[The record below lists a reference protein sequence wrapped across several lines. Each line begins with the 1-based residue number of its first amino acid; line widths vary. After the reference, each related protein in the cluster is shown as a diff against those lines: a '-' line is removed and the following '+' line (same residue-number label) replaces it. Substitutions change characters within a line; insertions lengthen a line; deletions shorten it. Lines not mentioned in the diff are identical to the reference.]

1 MNARS
6 VALECLLTLSH
17 SRASIASVVDSA
29 FGRYAIDG
37 RERRLVNGLV
47 YGVIRWQKQLDWVLD
62 QFINP
67 KFQLDARHRNILRLG
82 AFQLLHLDGI
92 PAHAA
97 IFETVQLATSAR
109 RKSSGRRKTTGFI
122 NAVLRSIQ
130 REGTRAAYPPLDTN
144 PTEHIAFSLSY
155 PTWLVKRWLQTRGV
169 SWTLA
174 FCRASNQIAPLA
186 FRVNTHLTRREEACQ
201 FLETQGLSASLSK
214 IAPDG
219 IAVENGYRKP
229 SVVSSQEEDS
239 DTQTESLSDN
249 QQSKETDGC
258 SASSDAAGE
267 LTLKSILHRND
278 LYVQDE
284 SAMLVAHLLS
294 PEDAGFIVD
303 LCAAPGGKTT
313 HLAHL
318 MRNTGKIIAVDA
330 SAKKIALL
338 QKNCRRLE
346 AHNVETRVMDATT
359 ADLEFIK
366 TADAVLI
373 DAPCSGFGT
382 LRRHPD
388 IRWNKTREQVRA
400 LSEIQYNLLK
410 NAAPHIKPG
419 GILVYSTCSIEP
431 MENEEIIQ
439 RFLADFPMYTV
450 ENARRFLPDV
460 PPSAITPQGFVQTF
474 PHEHG
479 VDGAF
484 AARLRKEV

>member
-1 MNARS
+1 MNARR

-17 SRASIASVVDSA
+17 SSASIASVVDSA
-29 FGRYAIDG
+29 FGQYAIDG

-67 KFQLDARHRNILRLG
+67 KFQLNAKHRNILRLG

-97 IFETVQLATSAR
+97 IFETVQLATSHR
-109 RKSSGRRKTTGFI
+109 RKSSGGRKTTGFI
-122 NAVLRSIQ
+122 NAVLRSVQ
-130 REGTRAAYPPLDTN
+130 REGTSLAYPPLDAN

-174 FCRASNQIAPLA
+174 FCRASNQTAPLA
-186 FRVNTHLTRREEACQ
+186 FRVNTLLTQREEVCQ
-201 FLETQGLSASLSK
+201 SLKMKGLPASLSK
-214 IAPDG
+214 IASDG
-219 IAVENGYRKP
+219 IALENRTITTF
-229 SVVSSQEEDS
+229 
-239 DTQTESLSDN
+239 DT
-249 QQSKETDGC
+249 
-258 SASSDAAGE
+258 AGE
-267 LTLKSILHRND
+267 LTLKDILNRND
-278 LYVQDE
+278 VYVQDE
-284 SAMLVAHLLS
+284 SAMLVAPLLS
-294 PEDAGFIVD
+294 PEDTRFIVD

-318 MRNTGKIIAVDA
+318 MKNSGKIIAVDV
-330 SAKKIALL
+330 SGKKIALL
-338 QKNCRRLE
+338 QKNCRRVK
-346 AHNVETRVMDATT
+346 AHNVETRVMDATK

-366 TADAVLI
+366 AADAVLI

-388 IRWNKTREQVRA
+388 IRWNKTLKQVRS

-431 MENEEIIQ
+431 MENEEVIQ
-439 RFLADFPMYTV
+439 RFLADFPMYTI

-460 PPSAITPQGFVQTF
+460 PANAITPEGFVQTF

-484 AARLRKEV
+484 AARLRRVSRK

>member
-1 MNARS
+1 MNARK

-17 SRASIASVVDSA
+17 SSASIASVVDSA
-29 FGRYAIDG
+29 YERYAING
-37 RERRLVNGLV
+37 RERRFINGLV
-47 YGVIRWQKQLDWVLD
+47 YGVIRWQRQLDWVLD

-67 KFQLDARHRNILRLG
+67 RFQVNARHRNILRLG

-97 IFETVQLATSAR
+97 IFETVQLATSHLR
-109 RKSSGRRKTTGFI
+109 QNKRRKTAGFI
-122 NAVLRSIQ
+122 NAVLRSVQ
-130 REGTRAAYPPLDTN
+130 RDGATLNYPPLDTN

-155 PTWLVKRWLQTRGV
+155 PTWLVKRWLETRGV

-186 FRVNTHLTRREEACQ
+186 LRVNTLLTKREEICQ
-201 FLETQGLSASLSK
+201 SLEASGIAATASK

-219 IAVENGYRKP
+219 I
-229 SVVSSQEEDS
+229 
-239 DTQTESLSDN
+239 TLDN
-249 QQSKETDGC
+249 RAIT
-258 SASSDAAGE
+258 AFDAAGE
-267 LTLKSILHRND
+267 GTLKDILNRED
-278 LYVQDE
+278 VYVQDE

-294 PEDAGFIVD
+294 PKDAEYIVD

-318 MRNTGKIIAVDA
+318 MSNAGKIVAVDL
-330 SAKKIALL
+330 SAEKIALL
-338 QKNCRRLE
+338 ERNCRRVG
-346 AHNVETRVMDATT
+346 ARNVETRVIDGTK
-359 ADLEFIK
+359 ADLGFIK

-388 IRWNKTREQVRA
+388 IRWNKTLKQVHA

-410 NAAPHIKPG
+410 NAAKHIKPG
-419 GILVYSTCSIEP
+419 GVLVYSTCSIEP
-431 MENEEIIQ
+431 IENEEVVQ
-439 RFLADFPMYTV
+439 RFLTDFPMWTV
-450 ENARRFLPDV
+450 ENAKDFLPDI
-460 PPSAITPQGFVQTF
+460 PPSVITSQGFVQTF

-479 VDGAF
+479 IDGAF

>member
-1 MNARS
+1 MNART

-17 SRASIASVVDSA
+17 SSASIASVVDSA
-29 FGRYAIDG
+29 FQRHTING
-37 RERRLVNGLV
+37 RERRFANGLV
-47 YGVIRWQKQLDWVLD
+47 YGVIRWQKQLDRVLD

-67 KFQLDARHRNILRLG
+67 KFQLDAKHRNILRLG

-97 IFETVQLATSAR
+97 IFETVQLATSPR
-109 RKSSGRRKTTGFI
+109 RKSSGRRKTAGFI

-130 REGTRAAYPPLDTN
+130 REGASIAYPPLDTN

-155 PTWLVKRWLQTRGV
+155 PTWLVKRWLQTHGV

-174 FCRASNQIAPLA
+174 FCRASNQTAPLA
-186 FRVNTHLTRREEACQ
+186 FRVNTFLTQREDVCQ
-201 FLETQGLSASLSK
+201 SLEMKGLPASLSK

-219 IAVENGYRKP
+219 IALENRAITTFDTTFDA
-229 SVVSSQEEDS
+229 DS
-239 DTQTESLSDN
+239 
-249 QQSKETDGC
+249 
-258 SASSDAAGE
+258 E
-267 LTLKSILHRND
+267 LTLKDILNRND
-278 LYVQDE
+278 IYVQDE
-284 SAMLVAHLLS
+284 SAMLVAPLLS
-294 PEDAGFIVD
+294 PEDAEFIVD

-318 MRNTGKIIAVDA
+318 MGNTGKIIAVDT
-330 SAKKIALL
+330 SAEKIVLL
-338 QKNCRRLE
+338 QKNCRRVN
-346 AHNVETRVMDATT
+346 AHNVETRIMDATK

-388 IRWNKTREQVRA
+388 IRWNKTIEQVRA

-410 NAAPHIKPG
+410 NAATHIKPG

-431 MENEEIIQ
+431 IENEKVIQ
-439 RFLADFPMYTV
+439 RFLRDFPMYRI
-450 ENARRFLPDV
+450 EHARRFLPDV
-460 PPSAITPQGFVQTF
+460 PSSAITPQGFVQTF
-474 PHEHG
+474 PHKHK

>member
-1 MNARS
+1 MNARR

-17 SRASIASVVDSA
+17 SSASIASVVDSA
-29 FGRYAIDG
+29 FGRRPTIDG

-62 QFINP
+62 RFINP
-67 KFQLDARHRNILRLG
+67 RFQLDARHRNILRLG

-97 IFETVQLATSAR
+97 IFETVQLATSRR
-109 RKSSGRRKTTGFI
+109 RKSSGDRKTAGFI

-130 REGTRAAYPPLDTN
+130 REGTSIAYPSLSTN

-174 FCRASNQIAPLA
+174 FCRASNQTAPLA
-186 FRVNTHLTRREEACQ
+186 FRVNTLLTQREEVCQ
-201 FLETQGLSASLSK
+201 FLEMKGLPASLSK

-219 IAVENGYRKP
+219 IALKNRTITAF
-229 SVVSSQEEDS
+229 
-239 DTQTESLSDN
+239 DTTG
-249 QQSKETDGC
+249 K
-258 SASSDAAGE
+258 
-267 LTLKSILHRND
+267 LTLKDILNRND
-278 LYVQDE
+278 IYVQDE

-294 PEDAGFIVD
+294 PEEAGFIVD

-318 MRNTGKIIAVDA
+318 MRNTGKIIAVDT
-330 SAKKIALL
+330 SAEKIALL
-338 QKNCRRLE
+338 QKNCRRVN
-346 AHNVETRVMDATT
+346 AHNVETCVMDATK
-359 ADLEFIK
+359 ADLAFIK

-388 IRWNKTREQVRA
+388 IRWNKTLKQVHA
-400 LSEIQYNLLK
+400 LREIQYNLLK

-431 MENEEIIQ
+431 MENEEVIQ
-439 RFLADFPMYTV
+439 RFLADFPMYRV
-450 ENARRFLPDV
+450 ENARRFLPTV
-460 PPSAITPQGFVQTF
+460 PLSAITPQGFVQTF

-484 AARLRKEV
+484 AARLRRVPIE

>member
-1 MNARS
+1 MNARK

-17 SRASIASVVDSA
+17 TSASIASVVDSA
-29 FGRYAIDG
+29 FGRYTIDG

-47 YGVIRWQKQLDWVLD
+47 YGVIRWQRHLDWVLN

-67 KFQLDARHRNILRLG
+67 RFQLDARHRNILRLG

-97 IFETVQLATSAR
+97 IYETVQLATSHH
-109 RKSSGRRKTTGFI
+109 RKSARGRKAAGFI
-122 NAVLRSIQ
+122 NAVLRSVQ
-130 REGTRAAYPPLDTN
+130 RKGTSLAYPPLDAN
-144 PTEHIAFSLSY
+144 PIEHIAISLSY

-186 FRVNTHLTRREEACQ
+186 LRVNSLLTQREAVCQ
-201 FLETQGLSASLSK
+201 FLETNGIAAKVSK

-219 IAVENGYRKP
+219 LVLENRAITAFDATGDQSLKDILRR
-229 SVVSSQEEDS
+229 ED
-239 DTQTESLSDN
+239 
-249 QQSKETDGC
+249 
-258 SASSDAAGE
+258 
-267 LTLKSILHRND
+267 I
-278 LYVQDE
+278 YVQDE
-284 SAMLVAHLLS
+284 SAMLVSHLLS
-294 PEDAGFIVD
+294 PKDARFIVD

-318 MRNTGKIIAVDA
+318 MGNTGKLIAADV
-330 SAKKIALL
+330 STEKIALL
-338 QKNCRRLE
+338 QKNCQRVGVRNL
-346 AHNVETRVMDATT
+346 ETRVMDATKE
-359 ADLEFIK
+359 DIGFIK
-366 TADAVLI
+366 TADGVLI

-388 IRWNKTREQVRA
+388 IRWNKTFDQIRA
-400 LSEIQYNLLK
+400 LSEMQYNLLK
-410 NAAPHIKPG
+410 NAAQHIKPG

-431 MENEEIIQ
+431 MENEEVVQ
-439 RFLADFPMYTV
+439 RFLTEFPMYTV

-460 PPSAITPQGFVQTF
+460 PANAVTPQGFLQTF

-479 VDGAF
+479 VDGTF
-484 AARLRKEV
+484 AARLRKVV

>member
-1 MNARS
+1 MNVRK

-17 SRASIASVVDSA
+17 SSASIASVVDSA
-29 FGRYAIDG
+29 YERYAING
-37 RERRLVNGLV
+37 RERRFINGLV
-47 YGVIRWQKQLDWVLD
+47 YGVIRWQGQLDWVLD

-67 KFQLDARHRNILRLG
+67 RFQLDARHRNILRLG

-97 IFETVQLATSAR
+97 IYETVQLAASHPR
-109 RKSSGRRKTTGFI
+109 QNKRRKTTGFI
-122 NAVLRSIQ
+122 NAVLRSVQ
-130 REGTRAAYPPLDTN
+130 REGATLTYPPLDTN

-155 PTWLVKRWLQTRGV
+155 PTWLVKRWLETHGV

-186 FRVNTHLTRREEACQ
+186 LRVNTLLTKPEEVCQ
-201 FLETQGLSASLSK
+201 SLAASGIAATASK
-214 IAPDG
+214 VAPDG
-219 IAVENGYRKP
+219 ITLENRAI
-229 SVVSSQEEDS
+229 
-239 DTQTESLSDN
+239 T
-249 QQSKETDGC
+249 
-258 SASSDAAGE
+258 AFDAAGKG
-267 LTLKSILHRND
+267 TLKDILNRED
-278 LYVQDE
+278 IYVQDE

-294 PEDAGFIVD
+294 PENAEYIVD

-318 MRNTGKIIAVDA
+318 MGNAGKIIAADV

-338 QKNCRRLE
+338 EKNCRRVG
-346 AHNVETRVMDATT
+346 ADNVKTQVLDATK
-359 ADLEFIK
+359 ADLSFMK

-388 IRWNKTREQVRA
+388 IRWNKTLKQVHA
-400 LSEIQYNLLK
+400 LSERQYSLLK
-410 NAAPHIKPG
+410 NAAQHIKPG

-431 MENEEIIQ
+431 IENEEVVQ
-439 RFLADFPMYTV
+439 RFLTDFPMYTV
-450 ENARRFLPDV
+450 ENAKDFLPDILSSV
-460 PPSAITPQGFVQTF
+460 ITPQGFVQTL

-484 AARLRKEV
+484 AARLRRVSAK

>member
-1 MNARS
+1 MNSRK

-17 SRASIASVVDSA
+17 TSASIASVVDSA

-47 YGVIRWQKQLDWVLD
+47 YGVIRWQRHLDWVLN

-67 KFQLDARHRNILRLG
+67 RFQLDARHRNILRLG

-97 IFETVQLATSAR
+97 IYETVQLATSHH
-109 RKSSGRRKTTGFI
+109 RKSARGRKTAGFI
-122 NAVLRSIQ
+122 NAVLRSVQ
-130 REGTRAAYPPLDTN
+130 RKGTSLAYPPLDAN
-144 PTEHIAFSLSY
+144 PIEHIAISSSY

-186 FRVNTHLTRREEACQ
+186 LRVNSLLTQREAVCQ
-201 FLETQGLSASLSK
+201 FLETNGIAAKVSK

-219 IAVENGYRKP
+219 LVLENRAI
-229 SVVSSQEEDS
+229 
-239 DTQTESLSDN
+239 T
-249 QQSKETDGC
+249 
-258 SASSDAAGE
+258 AFDATGDQ
-267 LTLKSILHRND
+267 TLKDILRRED
-278 LYVQDE
+278 IYVQDE
-284 SAMLVAHLLS
+284 SAMLASHLLS
-294 PEDAGFIVD
+294 PKDARFIVD

-318 MRNTGKIIAVDA
+318 MGNTGKLIAADV
-330 SAKKIALL
+330 STERVALL
-338 QKNCRRLE
+338 QKNCRRVGV
-346 AHNVETRVMDATT
+346 HNVETRVMDATKE
-359 ADLEFIK
+359 DVGFIK

-388 IRWNKTREQVRA
+388 IRWNKTFDQIRA
-400 LSEIQYNLLK
+400 LSELQYNLLK
-410 NAAPHIKPG
+410 NAAQHIKPG
-419 GILVYSTCSIEP
+419 GILVYSTCSIES
-431 MENEEIIQ
+431 MENEEVVQ
-439 RFLADFPMYTV
+439 RFLTDFPMYTV
-450 ENARRFLPDV
+450 ENARRFLPDI
-460 PPSAITPQGFVQTF
+460 PASAITPQGFLQTF

-484 AARLRKEV
+484 AARFRKEI

>member
-1 MNARS
+1 MNARK

-17 SRASIASVVDSA
+17 SSASIASVVDSA
-29 FGRYAIDG
+29 YERYAING
-37 RERRLVNGLV
+37 RERRFINGLV

-67 KFQLDARHRNILRLG
+67 RFQLDARHRNILRLG

-97 IFETVQLATSAR
+97 IFETVQLATSHLR
-109 RKSSGRRKTTGFI
+109 RNRGRKTAGFI
-122 NAVLRSIQ
+122 NAVLRSVQ
-130 REGTRAAYPPLDTN
+130 REGAALAYPLLDAN
-144 PTEHIAFSLSY
+144 PIEHIAVSLSY
-155 PTWLVKRWLQTRGV
+155 PTWLVKQWLQTRGV

-186 FRVNTHLTRREEACQ
+186 LRVNTLLTEREEICQ
-201 FLETQGLSASLSK
+201 SLAASGIAATASE

-219 IAVENGYRKP
+219 ITLGNRAI
-229 SVVSSQEEDS
+229 
-239 DTQTESLSDN
+239 T
-249 QQSKETDGC
+249 
-258 SASSDAAGE
+258 AFDAAGKG
-267 LTLKSILHRND
+267 TLKDILNRED
-278 LYVQDE
+278 VYVQDE

-294 PEDAGFIVD
+294 PEDAEYIVD

-318 MRNTGKIIAVDA
+318 MGNAGKIVAVDI
-330 SAKKIALL
+330 SAEKIALL
-338 QKNCRRLE
+338 QRNCRRVG
-346 AHNVETRVMDATT
+346 ARNVQTQVMDGTK
-359 ADLEFIK
+359 ADLGFIK

-388 IRWNKTREQVRA
+388 IRWNKTLEQVRS
-400 LSEIQYNLLK
+400 LSERQYSLLR
-410 NAAPHIKPG
+410 NAAQHIKPG

-431 MENEEIIQ
+431 IENEEVVQ
-439 RFLADFPMYTV
+439 RFLTDFPMWTV
-450 ENARRFLPDV
+450 ENAKHFLPDI
-460 PPSAITPQGFVQTF
+460 PPSVITPQGFVQTF

-479 VDGAF
+479 IDGTF
-484 AARLRKEV
+484 AARLRKKV

>member
-17 SRASIASVVDSA
+17 SNASIASVVDSA
-29 FGRYAIDG
+29 FGRHATEG

-47 YGVIRWQKQLDWVLD
+47 YGVIRWQKQLDWVLN

-97 IFETVQLATSAR
+97 IFETVQLATSPR
-109 RKSSGRRKTTGFI
+109 RKSSGRGKTAGFI

-130 REGTRAAYPPLDTN
+130 REGTRVAYPPLDTN
-144 PTEHIAFSLSY
+144 PIEHIAFSQSY
-155 PTWLVKRWLQTRGV
+155 PTWLVKQWLQTHDV

-174 FCRASNQIAPLA
+174 FCRASNQTAPLA
-186 FRVNTHLTRREEACQ
+186 FRVNTLLTQREKVCQ
-201 FLETQGLSASLSK
+201 FLEMKGLPASLSK

-219 IAVENGYRKP
+219 IALENRTITTF
-229 SVVSSQEEDS
+229 
-239 DTQTESLSDN
+239 DT
-249 QQSKETDGC
+249 
-258 SASSDAAGE
+258 AGE
-267 LTLKSILHRND
+267 LTLKDILNRND
-278 LYVQDE
+278 IYVQDE

-294 PEDAGFIVD
+294 PEDAEFIVD

-330 SAKKIALL
+330 SEKKIALL
-338 QKNCRRLE
+338 QKNCRRVD
-346 AHNVETRVMDATT
+346 ARNVETRVMDATK
-359 ADLEFIK
+359 ADLAFIE

-388 IRWNKTREQVRA
+388 IRWNKTLKQVRA

-431 MENEEIIQ
+431 MENEEVIQ
-439 RFLADFPMYTV
+439 RFLADFPMYRV

-460 PPSAITPQGFVQTF
+460 PLSAITPQGFVQTF
-474 PHEHG
+474 PHKHRI
-479 VDGAF
+479 DGAF

>member
-17 SRASIASVVDSA
+17 SSASIASVVDKA
-29 FGRYAIDG
+29 FRRYATDG

-92 PAHAA
+92 PVHAA
-97 IFETVQLATSAR
+97 IFETVQLATSSPH
-109 RKSSGRRKTTGFI
+109 KSSGRRKTAGFI

-174 FCRASNQIAPLA
+174 FCRASNQIAPLS
-186 FRVNTHLTRREEACQ
+186 FRVNTVLTQREEACQ
-201 FLETQGLSASLSK
+201 FLEMKGLSASLSK

-219 IAVENGYRKP
+219 IALENR
-229 SVVSSQEEDS
+229 
-239 DTQTESLSDN
+239 TITN
-249 QQSKETDGC
+249 F
-258 SASSDAAGE
+258 DAAGE
-267 LTLKSILHRND
+267 LTLKDLLNRND

-330 SAKKIALL
+330 SAEKIALL
-338 QKNCRRLE
+338 QKNCRRLDV
-346 AHNVETRVMDATT
+346 HNVETRVMDATT
-359 ADLEFIK
+359 ADLAFIK

-373 DAPCSGFGT
+373 DTPCSGFGT

-388 IRWNKTREQVRA
+388 IRWNKTLKQVHA

-419 GILVYSTCSIEP
+419 GILVYGTCSIEP
-431 MENEEIIQ
+431 MENEEVIQ
-439 RFLADFPMYTV
+439 RFLADFPMYIV

>member
-1 MNARS
+1 MRK

-17 SRASIASVVDSA
+17 SSTSIASVVDSA

-47 YGVIRWQKQLDWVLD
+47 YGVIRWQKQLDWVLN

-67 KFQLDARHRNILRLG
+67 RFQLDVRHRNILRLG

-97 IFETVQLATSAR
+97 IFETVQLAAPHR
-109 RKSSGRRKTTGFI
+109 RKSSRGRKTTGFI
-122 NAVLRSIQ
+122 NAVLRSVQ
-130 REGTRAAYPPLDTN
+130 REGATVAYPPLDTN
-144 PTEHIAFSLSY
+144 PTEHIASSLSY
-155 PTWLVKRWLQTRGV
+155 PTWLVKQWLQTRGV

-186 FRVNTHLTRREEACQ
+186 FRVNTLLTQREEVCQ
-201 FLETQGLSASLSK
+201 SLEMEGLSAILSK

-219 IAVENGYRKP
+219 IALENRTITTF
-229 SVVSSQEEDS
+229 
-239 DTQTESLSDN
+239 DT
-249 QQSKETDGC
+249 
-258 SASSDAAGE
+258 AGE
-267 LTLKSILHRND
+267 LTLKDILNRND
-278 LYVQDE
+278 IYVQDE
-284 SAMLVAHLLS
+284 SGMLVAHLLS
-294 PEDAGFIVD
+294 PEKAEFIVD

-318 MRNTGKIIAVDA
+318 MRNTGKIIAVDV
-330 SAKKIALL
+330 SAEKVALL
-338 QKNCRRLE
+338 QKNCRRVNV
-346 AHNVETRVMDATT
+346 HNVETQVMDVTK
-359 ADLEFIK
+359 ADLGFIK

-388 IRWNKTREQVRA
+388 IRWNKTLEQIRA

-410 NAAPHIKPG
+410 NAAAHIKPG

-431 MENEEIIQ
+431 MENEKVIQ
-439 RFLADFPMYTV
+439 RFLANFPMYTI

-460 PPSAITPQGFVQTF
+460 PPSAITPQGFIQTF

-484 AARLRKEV
+484 AARLRKGV

>member
-1 MNARS
+1 MTNARK

-17 SRASIASVVDSA
+17 SSASITSVVDSA
-29 FGRYAIDG
+29 FKRWTIDG
-37 RERRLVNGLV
+37 RERRLINGLV

-67 KFQLDARHRNILRLG
+67 RFQLDARHRNILRLG

-97 IFETVQLATSAR
+97 IFETVQLATSHLR
-109 RKSSGRRKTTGFI
+109 RGKGRKTAGFI
-122 NAVLRSIQ
+122 NAVLRSVQ
-130 REGTRAAYPPLDTN
+130 REGATLTYPQLETN

-155 PTWLVKRWLQTRGV
+155 PTWLVQRWIQTRGV

-186 FRVNTHLTRREEACQ
+186 LRVNTLLTKREDVCQ
-201 FLETQGLSASLSK
+201 SLAANGIVATASE

-219 IAVENGYRKP
+219 V
-229 SVVSSQEEDS
+229 
-239 DTQTESLSDN
+239 TL
-249 QQSKETDGC
+249 TDR
-258 SASSDAAGE
+258 AITAFDAAGGE
-267 LTLKSILHRND
+267 TLKDILNRED
-278 LYVQDE
+278 IYVQDE
-284 SAMLVAHLLS
+284 SAMLVPYLLS
-294 PEDAGFIVD
+294 PADAAFIVD
-303 LCAAPGGKTT
+303 LCASPGGKTT

-318 MRNTGKIIAVDA
+318 MGNAGKIVAVDV

-338 QKNCRRLE
+338 QKNCRRIGVQ
-346 AHNVETRVMDATT
+346 NVETQVMDATKD
-359 ADLEFIK
+359 DLGFINQ
-366 TADAVLI
+366 ADAVLI

-388 IRWNKTREQVRA
+388 IRWNKTLKQVRA
-400 LSEIQYNLLK
+400 LSEIQYSLLK
-410 NAAPHIKPG
+410 NAAQHIKPS

-431 MENEEIIQ
+431 MENEEVIQ
-439 RFLADFPMYTV
+439 RFLTDFPMWTV
-450 ENARRFLPDV
+450 ENAQQFLPEV
-460 PPSAITPQGFVQTF
+460 PPSIITPQGFVQTF

>member
-1 MNARS
+1 MNARI

-17 SRASIASVVDSA
+17 SNASIASVVDSA
-29 FGRYAIDG
+29 FGRHATEG

-47 YGVIRWQKQLDWVLD
+47 YGVIRWQKQLDWVLN

-82 AFQLLHLDGI
+82 AFQLLYLDGI

-97 IFETVQLATSAR
+97 IFETVQLATSPR
-109 RKSSGRRKTTGFI
+109 RKSSGRGKTAGFI

-130 REGTRAAYPPLDTN
+130 REGTRVAYPPLDTN
-144 PTEHIAFSLSY
+144 PIEHIAFSQSY
-155 PTWLVKRWLQTRGV
+155 PTWLVKQWLQTHDV

-174 FCRASNQIAPLA
+174 FCRASNQTAPLA
-186 FRVNTHLTRREEACQ
+186 FRVNTLLTQREKVCQ
-201 FLETQGLSASLSK
+201 FLEMKGLPASLSK

-219 IAVENGYRKP
+219 IALENRTITTF
-229 SVVSSQEEDS
+229 
-239 DTQTESLSDN
+239 DT
-249 QQSKETDGC
+249 
-258 SASSDAAGE
+258 AGE
-267 LTLKSILHRND
+267 LTLKDILNRND
-278 LYVQDE
+278 IYVQDE

-303 LCAAPGGKTT
+303 ICASPGGKTT

-318 MRNTGKIIAVDA
+318 MGNTGKIIAVDV
-330 SAKKIALL
+330 SAEKIALL
-338 QKNCRRLE
+338 QKNCRRVE
-346 AHNVETRVMDATT
+346 AHNVETRVMDATK
-359 ADLEFIK
+359 ADLAFIK

-388 IRWNKTREQVRA
+388 IRWNKTLKQVRA

-431 MENEEIIQ
+431 MENEEVIQ

-460 PPSAITPQGFVQTF
+460 PLSAITPQGFVQTF
-474 PHEHG
+474 PHKHRI
-479 VDGAF
+479 DGAF
-484 AARLRKEV
+484 AARLRKKM

>member
-1 MNARS
+1 MNARK
-6 VALECLLTLSH
+6 VALECLMTLSH
-17 SRASIASVVDSA
+17 TSASIASVVDSA
-29 FGRYAIDG
+29 FGRYTIDG

-47 YGVIRWQKQLDWVLD
+47 YGVIRWQRQLDWVLN

-67 KFQLDARHRNILRLG
+67 RFQLDTRHRNILRLG

-97 IFETVQLATSAR
+97 IYETVQLATPHPRKSAR
-109 RKSSGRRKTTGFI
+109 RRKTAGFI
-122 NAVLRSIQ
+122 NAVLRSVQ
-130 REGTRAAYPPLDTN
+130 RKGTSLAYPPLDAN
-144 PTEHIAFSLSY
+144 PIEHIAISLSY

-186 FRVNTHLTRREEACQ
+186 FRVNSLLTQREEVCQ
-201 FLETQGLSASLSK
+201 SLETNGIAAKVSK

-219 IAVENGYRKP
+219 LVLENRAI
-229 SVVSSQEEDS
+229 
-239 DTQTESLSDN
+239 T
-249 QQSKETDGC
+249 
-258 SASSDAAGE
+258 AFDATGDQ
-267 LTLKSILHRND
+267 TLKDILRRED
-278 LYVQDE
+278 IYVQDE
-284 SAMLVAHLLS
+284 SAMLVPYLLS
-294 PEDAGFIVD
+294 PENTQFIVD

-318 MRNTGKIIAVDA
+318 MGNTGKLVAVDV
-330 SAKKIALL
+330 SAEKIALL
-338 QKNCRRLE
+338 QKNCRRVS
-346 AHNVETRVMDATT
+346 ASNVETRVLDAMQ
-359 ADLEFIK
+359 ADLGFIK

-388 IRWNKTREQVRA
+388 IRWNKTFDQIRA
-400 LSEIQYNLLK
+400 LSEMQYNLLK
-410 NAAPHIKPG
+410 NVAQHIKPG
-419 GILVYSTCSIEP
+419 GILIYSTCSIEP
-431 MENEEIIQ
+431 MENEEVIQ
-439 RFLADFPMYTV
+439 RFLADFPMYTI

-460 PPSAITPQGFVQTF
+460 PPSVITPQGFVQTF

-484 AARLRKEV
+484 AARLRRVSKK

>member
-1 MNARS
+1 MNARK

-17 SRASIASVVDSA
+17 TSASIASVVDSA
-29 FGRYAIDG
+29 FGRYTIDG

-47 YGVIRWQKQLDWVLD
+47 YGVIRWQRHLDWVLN

-67 KFQLDARHRNILRLG
+67 RFQLDARHRNILRLG

-97 IFETVQLATSAR
+97 IYETVQLATSHH
-109 RKSSGRRKTTGFI
+109 RKSARGRKTAGFI
-122 NAVLRSIQ
+122 NAVLRSVQ
-130 REGTRAAYPPLDTN
+130 RKGTSLAYPPLDAN
-144 PTEHIAFSLSY
+144 PIEHIAISLSY

-186 FRVNTHLTRREEACQ
+186 LRVNSLLTQREAVCQ
-201 FLETQGLSASLSK
+201 FLETNGIAAKVSK

-219 IAVENGYRKP
+219 LVLENRAITAFDATGDQSLKDILRR
-229 SVVSSQEEDS
+229 ED
-239 DTQTESLSDN
+239 
-249 QQSKETDGC
+249 
-258 SASSDAAGE
+258 
-267 LTLKSILHRND
+267 I
-278 LYVQDE
+278 YVQDE
-284 SAMLVAHLLS
+284 SAMLVSHLLS
-294 PEDAGFIVD
+294 PKDARFIVD

-318 MRNTGKIIAVDA
+318 MGNTGKLIAADV
-330 SAKKIALL
+330 STEKIALL
-338 QKNCRRLE
+338 QKNCQRVGVRNL
-346 AHNVETRVMDATT
+346 ETRVMDATKE
-359 ADLEFIK
+359 DIGFIK
-366 TADAVLI
+366 TADGVLI

-388 IRWNKTREQVRA
+388 IRWNKTFDQIRA
-400 LSEIQYNLLK
+400 LSEMQYNLLK
-410 NAAPHIKPG
+410 NAAQHIKTG

-431 MENEEIIQ
+431 MENEEVVQ
-439 RFLADFPMYTV
+439 RFLTEFPMYTV

-460 PPSAITPQGFVQTF
+460 PANAVTPQGFLQTF

-479 VDGAF
+479 VDGTF
-484 AARLRKEV
+484 AARLRKVV

>member
-1 MNARS
+1 MNARI

-17 SRASIASVVDSA
+17 SNASIASVVDSA
-29 FGRYAIDG
+29 FGRHATEG

-47 YGVIRWQKQLDWVLD
+47 YGVIRWQKQLDWVLN

-97 IFETVQLATSAR
+97 IFETVQLATSPR
-109 RKSSGRRKTTGFI
+109 RKSSGRGKTAGFI

-130 REGTRAAYPPLDTN
+130 REGTRVAYPPLDTN
-144 PTEHIAFSLSY
+144 PIEHIAFSQSY
-155 PTWLVKRWLQTRGV
+155 PTWLVKQWLQTHDV

-174 FCRASNQIAPLA
+174 FCRASNQTAPLA
-186 FRVNTHLTRREEACQ
+186 FRVNTLLTQREKVCQ
-201 FLETQGLSASLSK
+201 FLEMKGLPASLSK

-219 IAVENGYRKP
+219 IALENRTITTF
-229 SVVSSQEEDS
+229 
-239 DTQTESLSDN
+239 DT
-249 QQSKETDGC
+249 
-258 SASSDAAGE
+258 AGE
-267 LTLKSILHRND
+267 LTLKDILNRND
-278 LYVQDE
+278 IYVQDE

-303 LCAAPGGKTT
+303 ICASPGGKTT

-318 MRNTGKIIAVDA
+318 MRNTGKIIAVDV
-330 SAKKIALL
+330 SAEKIALL
-338 QKNCRRLE
+338 QKNCRRVE
-346 AHNVETRVMDATT
+346 AHNVETRVLDATK
-359 ADLEFIK
+359 ADLAFIE

-388 IRWNKTREQVRA
+388 IRWNKTLKQVRA

-431 MENEEIIQ
+431 MENEEVIQ
-439 RFLADFPMYTV
+439 RFLADFPMYRV

-460 PPSAITPQGFVQTF
+460 PLSAITPQGFVQTF
-474 PHEHG
+474 PHKHRI
-479 VDGAF
+479 DGAF
-484 AARLRKEV
+484 AARLRKEM

>member
-1 MNARS
+1 MNARR

-17 SRASIASVVDSA
+17 SSASIASVVDSA
-29 FGRYAIDG
+29 FGRRPTIDG

-62 QFINP
+62 RFINP
-67 KFQLDARHRNILRLG
+67 KFQLDARRRNILRLG

-97 IFETVQLATSAR
+97 IFETVQLATSR
-109 RKSSGRRKTTGFI
+109 QRKSSGDRKTAGFI

-130 REGTRAAYPPLDTN
+130 REGASIAYPSLSTN
-144 PTEHIAFSLSY
+144 PTEHIAFSSSY

-174 FCRASNQIAPLA
+174 FCRASNQTAPLA
-186 FRVNTHLTRREEACQ
+186 FRVNTLLTQREEVCQ
-201 FLETQGLSASLSK
+201 FLEMKGLPASLSK

-219 IAVENGYRKP
+219 ITLKNRTITNF
-229 SVVSSQEEDS
+229 
-239 DTQTESLSDN
+239 DTT
-249 QQSKETDGC
+249 
-258 SASSDAAGE
+258 GE
-267 LTLKSILHRND
+267 LTLKDILNRKD
-278 LYVQDE
+278 IYVQDE
-284 SAMLVAHLLS
+284 SAMLVAPLLS
-294 PEDAGFIVD
+294 PEEAGFIVD

-318 MRNTGKIIAVDA
+318 MRNTGKIIAVDT
-330 SAKKIALL
+330 SAEKIALL
-338 QKNCRRLE
+338 QKNCRRVN
-346 AHNVETRVMDATT
+346 AHNVETCVMDATK
-359 ADLEFIK
+359 ADLAFIK

-388 IRWNKTREQVRA
+388 IRWNKTLKQVHALREV
-400 LSEIQYNLLK
+400 QYNLLK

-431 MENEEIIQ
+431 MENEEVIQ
-439 RFLADFPMYTV
+439 RFLTDFPMYRV
-450 ENARRFLPDV
+450 ENARRFLPAV
-460 PPSAITPQGFVQTF
+460 PLSAITPQGFVQTF

-484 AARLRKEV
+484 AARLRRVPIE

>member
-1 MNARS
+1 M
-6 VALECLLTLSH
+6 
-17 SRASIASVVDSA
+17 
-29 FGRYAIDG
+29 DG

-62 QFINP
+62 RFINP
-67 KFQLDARHRNILRLG
+67 RFQLDARHRNILRLG

-97 IFETVQLATSAR
+97 IFETVQLATSHR
-109 RKSSGRRKTTGFI
+109 RKSSGGQKTAGFI

-130 REGTRAAYPPLDTN
+130 REGTSVAYPPLDTN
-144 PTEHIAFSLSY
+144 PIEHIAFSLSY

-174 FCRASNQIAPLA
+174 FCRASNQTARLA
-186 FRVNTHLTRREEACQ
+186 FRVNTLLTHREAACQ
-201 FLETQGLSASLSK
+201 FLEMKGLPASVSK

-219 IAVENGYRKP
+219 IVLENR
-229 SVVSSQEEDS
+229 
-239 DTQTESLSDN
+239 TLTN
-249 QQSKETDGC
+249 F
-258 SASSDAAGE
+258 DAAGE
-267 LTLKSILHRND
+267 LTLKDILNRKD
-278 LYVQDE
+278 IYVQDE

-294 PEDAGFIVD
+294 PENAGFIVD

-318 MRNTGKIIAVDA
+318 MRNTGKIIAVDT
-330 SAKKIALL
+330 SAEKIALL
-338 QKNCRRLE
+338 QKNCRRVD

-359 ADLEFIK
+359 ADLAFIK

-388 IRWNKTREQVRA
+388 IRWNKTLKQVHA

-410 NAAPHIKPG
+410 NTAPHIKPG
-419 GILVYSTCSIEP
+419 GVLVYSTCSIEP
-431 MENEEIIQ
+431 MENEEVIQ
-439 RFLADFPMYTV
+439 RFLADFPMYRV

-460 PPSAITPQGFVQTF
+460 PSSAITPQGFVQTF

-479 VDGAF
+479 IDGAF
-484 AARLRKEV
+484 AARLRRVPTE

>member
-1 MNARS
+1 MNARR

-17 SRASIASVVDSA
+17 SSASIASVVDSA
-29 FGRYAIDG
+29 FGRSPTIDG

-62 QFINP
+62 RFINP
-67 KFQLDARHRNILRLG
+67 RFQLDARHRNILRLG

-97 IFETVQLATSAR
+97 IFETVQLATSRR
-109 RKSSGRRKTTGFI
+109 RKSSRGRKTAGFI

-130 REGTRAAYPPLDTN
+130 REGTSIAYPPLNTN
-144 PTEHIAFSLSY
+144 PTEHIAYSLSY

-174 FCRASNQIAPLA
+174 FCRASNQTAPLA
-186 FRVNTHLTRREEACQ
+186 FRVNTLLTQREEVCQ
-201 FLETQGLSASLSK
+201 FLEMKGLPASLSK

-219 IAVENGYRKP
+219 ITLKNRTITTF
-229 SVVSSQEEDS
+229 
-239 DTQTESLSDN
+239 DTT
-249 QQSKETDGC
+249 G
-258 SASSDAAGE
+258 G
-267 LTLKSILHRND
+267 LTLKDILNRND
-278 LYVQDE
+278 IYVQDE

-294 PEDAGFIVD
+294 PEEAGFIVD

-318 MRNTGKIIAVDA
+318 MRNTGKIIAVDT
-330 SAKKIALL
+330 SAEKIALL
-338 QKNCRRLE
+338 QKNCRRVN
-346 AHNVETRVMDATT
+346 AHNVETCVMDATK
-359 ADLEFIK
+359 ADLAFIK

-388 IRWNKTREQVRA
+388 IRWNKTLKQVHA
-400 LSEIQYNLLK
+400 LREIQYNLLK

-419 GILVYSTCSIEP
+419 GLLVYSTCSIEP
-431 MENEEIIQ
+431 MENEEVIQ
-439 RFLADFPMYTV
+439 RFLADFPMYRV
-450 ENARRFLPDV
+450 ENARRFLPTV
-460 PPSAITPQGFVQTF
+460 PLSAITPQGFVQTF

-484 AARLRKEV
+484 AARLRRVPIE